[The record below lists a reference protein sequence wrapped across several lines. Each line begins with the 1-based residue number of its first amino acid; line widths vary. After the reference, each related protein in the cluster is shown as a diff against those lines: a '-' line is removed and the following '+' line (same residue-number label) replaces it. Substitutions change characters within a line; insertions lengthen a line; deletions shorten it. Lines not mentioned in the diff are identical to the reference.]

1 MNSYKMKAYDRYHS
15 TYSNSYN
22 NSTYS
27 NNYNKKMCNNHS
39 STYKEKS
46 APEKSAHCKKSK
58 VIQFKVSNEFYDSL
72 KSKADEEN
80 LSVNRYVKKC
90 MTESVHGHTVLTPE
104 MLLRLTG
111 IYNMLELPMCN
122 WNDDM
127 RKNYNEEM
135 RRLYSELFR

>member
-46 APEKSAHCKKSK
+46 APRQKRRSKNGGRKDKLRGSA
-58 VIQFKVSNEFYDSL
+58 DR
-72 KSKADEEN
+72 KAD
-80 LSVNRYVKKC
+80 LQS
-90 MTESVHGHTVLTPE
+90 
-104 MLLRLTG
+104 
-111 IYNMLELPMCN
+111 
-122 WNDDM
+122 
-127 RKNYNEEM
+127 
-135 RRLYSELFR
+135 